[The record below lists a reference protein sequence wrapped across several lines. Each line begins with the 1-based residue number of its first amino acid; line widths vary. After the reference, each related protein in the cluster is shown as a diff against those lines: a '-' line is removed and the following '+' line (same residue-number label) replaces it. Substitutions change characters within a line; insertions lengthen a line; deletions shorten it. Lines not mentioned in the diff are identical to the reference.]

1 MIRRSL
7 LPLAGLLAC
16 AVALTGCASDPREG
30 YALGTAFDRRV
41 NSIEVRIFD
50 NLSFNQGMELR
61 LANAIVTE
69 IQTQT
74 PWQVRSGALA
84 QTTLTGAIT
93 DVRLRARSVARET
106 GLVQEQAVEVTLDF
120 QWRDNR
126 TGDVLASRRGVRA
139 VETFVPALGAGER
152 IEIGE
157 NAAVQEAAREVVA
170 ALRSGW

>member
-1 MIRRSL
+1 MTRAILASAIACFAVS
-7 LPLAGLLAC
+7 LAGC
-16 AVALTGCASDPREG
+16 AGDPREG
-30 YALGTAFDRRV
+30 YSMGSAFDRRI
-41 NSIEVRIFD
+41 NSVEVRIFD
-50 NLSFNQGMELR
+50 NLSFNHGMEVL
-61 LANAIVTE
+61 LADAIVKE
-69 IQTQT
+69 IQIQT
-74 PWQVRSGALA
+74 PWQVRTGSLA

-126 TGDVLASRRGVRA
+126 SGDVLASRRGVRA
-139 VETFVPALGAGER
+139 VEIFVPTLGAGER
-152 IEIGE
+152 IEVGQ

>member
-1 MIRRSL
+1 MMRRIAAMTLACVAVS
-7 LPLAGLLAC
+7 LAGC
-16 AVALTGCASDPREG
+16 AGDPREG
-30 YALGTAFDRRV
+30 YSMGSAFDRRV
-41 NSIEVRIFD
+41 SSVEVRIFD
-50 NLSFNQGMELR
+50 NLSFNHGMEVR
-61 LANAIVTE
+61 LADAIVKE

-74 PWQVRSGALA
+74 PWQVRTGSLA
-84 QTTLTGAIT
+84 QTTLTGTIT

-126 TGDVLASRRGVRA
+126 SGDVLASRRGVRA
-139 VETFVPALGAGER
+139 VETFVPALGASER

-157 NAAVQEAAREVVA
+157 DAAVQEAAREVVA